1 MSYATIYDKLRHREL
16 LVLAGGAGTDLQ
28 RRGVPMNSQTWC
40 GKAAAHHLEARYTIH
55 PDFLHAGANIIT
67 TNTNASSQ
75 LLLNRQ

>member
-1 MSYATIYDKLRHREL
+1 M
-16 LVLAGGAGTDLQ
+16 
-28 RRGVPMNSQTWC
+28 
-40 GKAAAHHLEARYTIH
+40 AAAHHLEARYTIH